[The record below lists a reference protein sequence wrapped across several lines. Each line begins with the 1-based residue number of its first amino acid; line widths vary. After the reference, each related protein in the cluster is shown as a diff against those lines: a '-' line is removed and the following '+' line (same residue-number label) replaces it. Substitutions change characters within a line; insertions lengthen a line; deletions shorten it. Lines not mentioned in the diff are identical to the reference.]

1 MRILITGICGFVGRV
16 LAEGLLNADPALK
29 VLGLDNLSRPGSWL
43 NRAPLRSRGVE
54 VQHGD
59 IRVAADVAAMGAVDW
74 VIDAAANPSVLAG
87 VGGTGGS
94 SRQLV
99 GNNLGGTV
107 NLLEHCKACGAGFT
121 LISTSRVYAIGPL
134 ASLGVK
140 VANAEFHPV
149 SDQKFPPGLSP
160 VGIAEGFATTAPVS
174 LYGATKLASEAL
186 ALEYGGAFGFPVWIN
201 RCGVLAGAGQFGRA
215 DQGIFSYWIHSWRE
229 GRPLKYIG
237 FGGNGHQVRDCLHPR
252 DLVPVVSAQL
262 REPVSDRPR
271 VNNFGGGVEN
281 SMSLARLSEWCEE
294 RFGARDVMADA
305 SDRAYDLPWVVM
317 DCARARE
324 SWNWR
329 PETSLESVLEEIA
342 DHAEANPQWLEET
355 A

>member
-1 MRILITGICGFVGRV
+1 MKILITGICGFVGRV
-16 LAEGLLNADPALK
+16 LADGLLDADPALRI
-29 VLGLDNLSRPGSWL
+29 VGLDNLSRPGSWL
-43 NRAPLRSRGVE
+43 NRAPLRARGVE
-54 VQHGD
+54 VRHGD
-59 IRVAADVAAMGAVDW
+59 IRVAADVETVGAIDW

-121 LISTSRVYAIGPL
+121 LISTSRVYAIEPL
-134 ASLGVK
+134 AGLRVA
-140 VANAEFHPV
+140 VANAEFRADP
-149 SDQKFPPGLSP
+149 DQFFPKGLS
-160 VGIAEGFATTAPVS
+160 VAGIAEGYSTAAPIS

-186 ALEYGGAFGFPVWIN
+186 ALEYGGVFGFPVWIN
-201 RCGVLAGAGQFGRA
+201 RCGVLAGAGQFGRV

-229 GRPLKYIG
+229 GRPLKFTG

-252 DLVPVVSAQL
+252 DLVAVLAAQL
-262 REPVSDRPR
+262 NTEDSDVPR
-271 VNNFGGGVEN
+271 VSNFGGGVEN
-281 SMSLARLSEWCEE
+281 CMSLARLSAWCAE
-294 RFGARDVMADA
+294 RFGERDVMADA
-305 SDRAYDLPWVVM
+305 TERAFDLPWVVM

-324 SWNWR
+324 YWNWR

-355 A
+355 V